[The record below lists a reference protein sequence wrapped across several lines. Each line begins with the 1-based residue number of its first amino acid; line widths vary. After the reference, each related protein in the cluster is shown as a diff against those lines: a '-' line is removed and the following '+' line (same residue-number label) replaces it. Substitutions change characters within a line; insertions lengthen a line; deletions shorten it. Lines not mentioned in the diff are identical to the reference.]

1 MNVLKEF
8 GNLHNEAEMAE
19 ADDRSSSGTSPIN
32 NEFCAGFD
40 IIINMLRTTKTVP
53 TIGKL
58 GKNGIENRKMVDA
71 PWVITIV
78 FTVPNLLEI
87 VGTKRFA
94 RPMAILLTPWRIG
107 ADTS

>member
-1 MNVLKEF
+1 MNVLNEF

-40 IIINMLRTTKTVP
+40 IIISMLRTTKTTP
-53 TIGKL
+53 TIGNV
-58 GKNGIENRKMVDA
+58 GKKGIENRKIVDA

-78 FTVPNLLEI
+78 FTVPNFLDRL
-87 VGTKRFA
+87 GTRRFA
-94 RPMAILLTPWRIG
+94 NPMAILLTP
-107 ADTS
+107 

>member
-1 MNVLKEF
+1 MNVLNEF

-40 IIINMLRTTKTVP
+40 IIINMLLTTKTAP
-53 TIGKL
+53 TIGKV
-58 GKNGIENRKMVDA
+58 GKNGIEKRKTVDA

-78 FTVPNLLEI
+78 FTVANLLDRL
-87 VGTKRFA
+87 GTSRFA
-94 RPMAILLTPWRIG
+94 NPMAMLLTP
-107 ADTS
+107 

>member
-1 MNVLKEF
+1 MNVLNEF

-40 IIINMLRTTKTVP
+40 IIISMLRTTKTAP
-53 TIGKL
+53 TIGKV
-58 GKNGIENRKMVDA
+58 GRNGIEKRKTVDA

-78 FTVPNLLEI
+78 FTVPTFLDRLGTRRFPNPMPIHYTRCNLD
-87 VGTKRFA
+87 
-94 RPMAILLTPWRIG
+94 
-107 ADTS
+107 ADQ

>member
-40 IIINMLRTTKTVP
+40 IIISMLRTTKTTP
-53 TIGKL
+53 TIGNV
-58 GKNGIENRKMVDA
+58 GKKGIENRKIVDA

-78 FTVPNLLEI
+78 FTVPNFLDRL
-87 VGTKRFA
+87 GTRRFA
-94 RPMAILLTPWRIG
+94 NPMAILLIPWRIG